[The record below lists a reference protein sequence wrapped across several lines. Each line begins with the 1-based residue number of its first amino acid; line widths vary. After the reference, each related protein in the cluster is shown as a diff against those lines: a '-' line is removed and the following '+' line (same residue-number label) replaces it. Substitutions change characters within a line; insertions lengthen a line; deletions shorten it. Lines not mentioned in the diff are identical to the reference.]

1 MAIEEPDAE
10 RPYDADPDVVD
21 IDEGGPV
28 KSFLEH
34 LEDLRWVL
42 IKSSVTV
49 AVAMFVCL
57 IGGNYVVG
65 VIKRPLEKA
74 KVNYPGKDQVAVVL
88 LGTNRLQTL
97 RLTELQRE
105 SFQLPTNRYLAVRI
119 EPVAI
124 GTNVVLAVRADAEVN
139 AKGLAEQ
146 MKVDLSTLSPAGGF
160 MVAFQVA
167 FYAGL
172 AISSPFIFYFIAQ
185 FVFPA
190 LKWKEKKYVY
200 RGLAFAIPL
209 FVCGVCFC
217 YFLLMP
223 VALAA
228 SQLYSTW
235 LGFSADIW
243 RAEEYISFVCK
254 FMLGMGLGFE
264 MPVVILVLVKLGV
277 LNYAILSKARRY
289 MIVINLV
296 LGAVLTTPEV
306 LTQVL
311 MAVPLQILYEISV
324 WIAWYWERQERKRA
338 QAAGEDTE

>member
-1 MAIEEPDAE
+1 MPLDQPDSE
-10 RPYDADPDVVD
+10 HPHDADVEVLDN
-21 IDEGGPV
+21 DEGGPV

-42 IKSSVTV
+42 IKSSVTIG
-49 AVAMFVCL
+49 VAMMICL

-74 KVNYPGKDQVAVVL
+74 KINYSGKEQVAVVL

-97 RLTELQRE
+97 RLDDAQRQ
-105 SFQLPTNRYLAVRI
+105 SFLLPTNRYLAVRV

-124 GTNVVLAVRADAEVN
+124 GSNVVLTVRNDPTVDAKE
-139 AKGLAEQ
+139 LAEQ

-172 AISSPFIFYFIAQ
+172 AVSSPFIFYFLAQ
-185 FVFPA
+185 FIFPA
-190 LKWKEKKYVY
+190 LKWNEKKYIY
-200 RGLAFAIPL
+200 RGLGFAIPL
-209 FVCGVCFC
+209 FILGVCFC

-235 LGFSADIW
+235 LGLSADIW
-243 RAEEYISFVCK
+243 RAEDYISFVCK

-264 MPVVILVLVKLGV
+264 MPVVILVLVKLGI

-311 MAVPLQILYEISV
+311 MAIPLQILYEISV

-338 QAAGEDTE
+338 REAGEDTE